1 MAPCTSLM
9 IARYRA
15 SFPNNYRFTA
25 HAFDPGLTLRNNLE
39 ALLPVGHRM
48 IDLAAVSE
56 APSTVM
62 IVDRQHFSGLTT

>member
-1 MAPCTSLM
+1 M

-25 HAFDPGLTLRNNLE
+25 HAFETGLTLRNNLG
-39 ALLPVGHRM
+39 ALLPVGHKM

-56 APSTVM
+56 TLSTVM